1 MSQFRAAKSLISS
14 ISFSKGYDQKVNKT
28 GVFTKF
34 GYYSNVLLKITN
46 LVVNGNFCLFK
57 TEVLVE

>member
-14 ISFSKGYDQKVNKT
+14 ISFSIGYDQKVNET
-28 GVFTKF
+28 GVLTKF
-34 GYYSNVLLKITN
+34 GYYNNFLLKITN
-46 LVVNGNFCLFK
+46 LVVNGNLCLFK

>member
-14 ISFSKGYDQKVNKT
+14 ISFSIGYDQKVNET
-28 GVFTKF
+28 GALTKF
-34 GYYSNVLLKITN
+34 GYYNNFLLKITN
-46 LVVNGNFCLFK
+46 LVVNGNLCLFK

>member
-14 ISFSKGYDQKVNKT
+14 TSFSIGYDQKVNKT
-28 GVFTKF
+28 GVLTKF
-34 GYYSNVLLKITN
+34 GYYNNFLLKITN
-46 LVVNGNFCLFK
+46 LVVDGNFCLFK